1 MPQVLRVGNPK
12 KRRIAGDVV
21 TDLKTLRASVLT
33 REPAAGDPQ
42 RAGKAW
48 QYLQSPGRQAS
59 GLTYENSPDDIQWR
73 WVASF
78 PGWDPSL
85 CSSMLSLLSA
95 S

>member
-33 REPAAGDPQ
+33 RGPAAGDPQ

-59 GLTYENSPDDIQWR
+59 GLTYENSPDYTQWR
-73 WVASF
+73 WE
-78 PGWDPSL
+78 DPL
-85 CSSMLSLLSA
+85 TVGGIVPWLGPQPMQ
-95 S
+95 

>member
-12 KRRIAGDVV
+12 KRRIPGDVV

-33 REPAAGDPQ
+33 RGPAAGDPQ

-59 GLTYENSPDDIQWR
+59 GLTYENSPDK
-73 WVASF
+73 
-78 PGWDPSL
+78 DPL
-85 CSSMLSLLSA
+85 TVGGIVPWLGPQPMQ
-95 S
+95 